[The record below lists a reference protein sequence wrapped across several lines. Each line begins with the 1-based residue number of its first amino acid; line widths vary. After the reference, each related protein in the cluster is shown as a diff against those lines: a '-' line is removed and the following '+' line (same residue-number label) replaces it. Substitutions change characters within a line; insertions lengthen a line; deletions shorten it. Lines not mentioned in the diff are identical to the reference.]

1 MQCFVEKQFK
11 KIKNIKSWFG
21 VESITKYGVGTTTK
35 GVPKPQVI
43 SLDFE
48 WIHWSS
54 EWELMNSPHN
64 FL

>member
-48 WIHWSS
+48 
-54 EWELMNSPHN
+54 
-64 FL
+64 